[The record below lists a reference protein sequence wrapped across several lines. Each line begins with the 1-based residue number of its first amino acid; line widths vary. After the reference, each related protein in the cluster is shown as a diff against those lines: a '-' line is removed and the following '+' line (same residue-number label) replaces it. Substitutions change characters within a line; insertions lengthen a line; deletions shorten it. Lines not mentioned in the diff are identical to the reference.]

1 MANTESKIK
10 FIIEHLDPKLWDWS
24 YMEYKHIS
32 DTIGRENTI
41 FTNIK
46 SEKDIERLSKLGKVY
61 DLSIKDDK
69 LLNKLGRDKI
79 CILDPGAKETLNPK
93 DSKKFE
99 YIILG
104 GILGDYPRKKRT
116 KKELTDHLNGIP
128 IRNLSKF
135 QMSTN
140 TAGYVAWKILHGTP
154 LSEIQFAR
162 KLKVPVDEYS
172 DVELPFSFVKEK
184 VKKEI
189 NGQIKE
195 VEELV
200 LPEGYIEMVKKEW

>member
-1 MANTESKIK
+1 MKTDPKIK
-10 FIIEHLDPKLWDWS
+10 FIIEHLDPKLWKWS
-24 YMEYKHIS
+24 YTEYKHIS
-32 DTIGRENTI
+32 DTIGKENII

-46 SEKDIERLSKLGKVY
+46 SEKDKNKLSKLGKVFE
-61 DLSIKDDK
+61 LSIKDNK
-69 LLNKLGRDKI
+69 LLNKFGRNNI

-93 DSKKFE
+93 DSKKFS
-99 YIILG
+99 YLVLG
-104 GILGDYPRKKRT
+104 GILGDYPRKRRT

-140 TAGYVAWKILHGTP
+140 TAGYVAWKILNGTP
-154 LSEIQFAR
+154 LSNIKFAR
-162 KLKVPVDEYS
+162 KLKVKVDEYS

-189 NGQIKE
+189 NGKIKE

-200 LPEGYIEMVKKEW
+200 LPDGYIEMVKEEW